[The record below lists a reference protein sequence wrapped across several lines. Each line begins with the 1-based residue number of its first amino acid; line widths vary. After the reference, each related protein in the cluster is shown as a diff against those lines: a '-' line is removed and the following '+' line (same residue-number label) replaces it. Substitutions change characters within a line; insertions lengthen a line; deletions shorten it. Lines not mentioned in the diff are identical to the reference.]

1 MKNGEER
8 IKSTEFA
15 ILMCASH
22 PSPESSYMKVQAIER
37 HEQTDVQMEGASGVK
52 TRMLIGPDDGAD
64 NFHMRHFEI
73 AAGGNTPHHQH
84 DYEHEVLILF
94 GQGVVKSEDGDQPF
108 KAGDVIFVP
117 ANQKHQFVNSGDSPC
132 AFICSIPVP
141 EDRAP

>member
-8 IKSTEFA
+8 IKSPGFA
-15 ILMCASH
+15 ILAFVDH
-22 PSPESSYMKVQAIER
+22 LSPENSYMKVQAIER

-132 AFICSIPVP
+132 AFICSIPAP